1 MSEEAAIYRLDV
13 AEHRARADA
22 LEELYRKASLEANH
36 LRLRVR
42 ALEDAIIL
50 HKRAT
55 EVDPSE
61 ADERLWTEVWD
72 EWT

>member
-1 MSEEAAIYRLDV
+1 MSEQEAIYRLDI

-22 LEELYRKASLEANH
+22 LEDLYRKLSVETNQ

-55 EVDPSE
+55 ETDPSE

-72 EWT
+72 VWT